1 MREPLALLLLDV
13 DHFKQVNDLYGHP
26 AGDATLRA
34 LARLLRR
41 HLRPFDVVG
50 RYGGEEFLVLLSG
63 ATQQGGLTAAERL
76 RALIAATPFDVQGII
91 RLTAS
96 VGVVSSEPP
105 HTVPFAQ
112 LLASADRALYRAK
125 HSGRNQV
132 KPGVLT
138 TAPARPPEDAARG
151 TILSFGDMTE
161 RKRAR
166 EALRQSEEQL
176 RQSQK
181 MEAVGRLAGGVAH
194 DFNNLLTAIT
204 GYSQLALN
212 GLGDRDPVRKD
223 IEEIRKAADRAAS
236 LTHQLLAFS
245 RRQVLEPK
253 VLDLNAVVADMETML
268 RRLIGE
274 DIDLISILD
283 PAAGQ
288 VTADPGQLEQ
298 VLLNLAVNARD
309 AMPQGGKLVIETAN
323 AELDEA
329 YAARHVAVRP
339 GPYVM
344 LAVSDTGHG
353 MDAETRARVFEPFFT
368 TKEPGK
374 GTGLGLSTVYGI
386 VKQSGG
392 HIWVYSEPEHGTT
405 FKIYLPRVEDAAE
418 TPVPHAQPLTP
429 AGGAET
435 ILLVEDDGGVRSLAR
450 RVLESKGY
458 RVLEARQ
465 GDEAL
470 AISAW
475 YDGPIALML
484 TDLVMPGKGGREL
497 ARCFASVRPDMRVL
511 YMSGYTDNAIFQQ
524 QVFDPGTAFLSKP
537 FTPDELARKVREV
550 LDTARSGE
558 QAPA

>member
-1 MREPLALLLLDV
+1 
-13 DHFKQVNDLYGHP
+13 
-26 AGDATLRA
+26 
-34 LARLLRR
+34 
-41 HLRPFDVVG
+41 
-50 RYGGEEFLVLLSG
+50 
-63 ATQQGGLTAAERL
+63 
-76 RALIAATPFDVQGII
+76 
-91 RLTAS
+91 
-96 VGVVSSEPP
+96 
-105 HTVPFAQ
+105 
-112 LLASADRALYRAK
+112 
-125 HSGRNQV
+125 
-132 KPGVLT
+132 
-138 TAPARPPEDAARG
+138 
-151 TILSFGDMTE
+151 
-161 RKRAR
+161 
-166 EALRQSEEQL
+166 
-176 RQSQK
+176 
-181 MEAVGRLAGGVAH
+181 
-194 DFNNLLTAIT
+194 
-204 GYSQLALN
+204 
-212 GLGDRDPVRKD
+212 
-223 IEEIRKAADRAAS
+223 
-236 LTHQLLAFS
+236 
-245 RRQVLEPK
+245 
-253 VLDLNAVVADMETML
+253 ML

-323 AELDEA
+323 AELDET

-450 RVLESKGY
+450 RVLESQGY

-475 YDGPIALML
+475 YEGPIALML

-511 YMSGYTDNAIFQQ
+511 YMSGYTDKAIFQR

-550 LDTARSGE
+550 LDTARSG
-558 QAPA
+558 